1 MYVCLLIHNK
11 NRGRIRQVAVVYYTM
26 LRDAMH
32 ICTYVYIHIYIISII
47 VIIIIISS
55 SSSIVSSSIN
65 SSIINIIII
74 TSSKTYIHRDV

>member
-47 VIIIIISS
+47 VIIII